1 MTCHEY
7 QVILRTLR
15 HLTPRD
21 ILGGNHP
28 PPSTPPGSVW
38 TPARLHRQH
47 CLGQDHDQRVR
58 WRTAT
63 GQVLLR
69 LPGHPLHSVK
79 NVILLTLVSRC
90 VKDSPLQSV
99 GQQKTKLIW
108 IGIKLN
114 KLLSFLVLSQRTI
127 LLNWPNSPWRCLLL
141 CGRLSAKTTKTG
153 RLILVWFQD
162 WKTFKWSLGVRAS
175 VSCSAETLW
184 N

>member
-1 MTCHEY
+1 MDTFRTVPWATIFLATLNKRIAGRHSARYLKIFMTCHQY
-7 QVILRTLR
+7 QVIFRTLR

-47 CLGQDHDQRVR
+47 CLGQDQWVR

-63 GQVLLR
+63 GQVLLQ

-99 GQQKTKLIW
+99 WQQKTKLIW

-114 KLLSFLVLSQRTI
+114 KLLSFLV
-127 LLNWPNSPWRCLLL
+127 
-141 CGRLSAKTTKTG
+141 
-153 RLILVWFQD
+153 
-162 WKTFKWSLGVRAS
+162 
-175 VSCSAETLW
+175 
-184 N
+184 